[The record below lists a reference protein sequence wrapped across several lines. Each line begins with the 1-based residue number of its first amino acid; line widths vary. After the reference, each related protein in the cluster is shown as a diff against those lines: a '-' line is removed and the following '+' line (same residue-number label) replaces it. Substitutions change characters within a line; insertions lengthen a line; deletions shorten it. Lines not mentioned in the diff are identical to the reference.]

1 MENTVRNTRVSFQGV
16 VVSDK
21 MDKTIIVLVETY
33 KKHSKYG
40 KRVKYASKFVA
51 HDPNSKA
58 KLGDTVTV
66 RGCRPLSKTKRFVLV
81 SVDKT
86 AHGNTTSTAEE
97 EVKAINET
105 IDTTEAPVEKPKRKP
120 PVRKAA
126 VKVESTD
133 EVAPVAEVTETAKE
147 EN

>member
-58 KLGDTVTV
+58 KLGDIVTV
-66 RGCRPLSKTKRFVLV
+66 RGCRPLSKTKCFVLV
-81 SVDKT
+81 SIDKA
-86 AHGNTTSTAEE
+86 AHGSATSTAEE
-97 EVKAINET
+97 EVKTINEA
-105 IDTTEAPVEKPKRKP
+105 IDSAPVVEKPKRKP

-126 VKVESTD
+126 VKTE
-133 EVAPVAEVTETAKE
+133 ENPTETPEVKE